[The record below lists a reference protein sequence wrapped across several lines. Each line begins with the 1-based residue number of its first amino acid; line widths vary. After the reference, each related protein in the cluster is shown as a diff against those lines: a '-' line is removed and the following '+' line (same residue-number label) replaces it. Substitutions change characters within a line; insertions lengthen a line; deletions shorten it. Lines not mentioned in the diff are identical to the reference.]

1 MAGSWV
7 RSGKVMRARASRG
20 IQMIV
25 PEVHVDRVARRGVGP
40 PQFPGREADA
50 VEMLRLRPETLRIG
64 VGEDEDAVVAVDH
77 TALAARVAR
86 QPRVARGMDVAGHD
100 PAARLEAWR
109 SAAVREPEPAALRQ
123 HLLDVRGPEDALA
136 RRPAAG
142 PARLDLFPCE
152 QTPLDQEQPEA
163 VEPLFV
169 IARREV
175 LRGRHPLAG
184 VARHVDVPLFER
196 AGGEV
201 EGEHEIGRESWRERE
216 MTSV

>member
-20 IQMIV
+20 IQMSV

-86 QPRVARGMDVAGHD
+86 QPRVDRKST
-100 PAARLEAWR
+100 RLNSSHR
-109 SAAVREPEPAALRQ
+109 CISYAVFCLKK
-123 HLLDVRGPEDALA
+123 
-136 RRPAAG
+136 
-142 PARLDLFPCE
+142 
-152 QTPLDQEQPEA
+152 
-163 VEPLFV
+163 
-169 IARREV
+169 
-175 LRGRHPLAG
+175 
-184 VARHVDVPLFER
+184 
-196 AGGEV
+196 
-201 EGEHEIGRESWRERE
+201 
-216 MTSV
+216 